1 MATLKD
7 LKNRLTT
14 SPSSDK
20 KVTKPKTLPK
30 KEKINSNSN
39 KDDEFQYEELRFLLK
54 LVAESNFQGT
64 DIQVLYNIVLK
75 LQNKMK
81 KFIEE
86 ND

>member
-39 KDDEFQYEELRFLLK
+39 KDNEFQYEELRFLLK

-64 DIQVLYNIVLK
+64 DIQVLY
-75 LQNKMK
+75 
-81 KFIEE
+81 
-86 ND
+86 